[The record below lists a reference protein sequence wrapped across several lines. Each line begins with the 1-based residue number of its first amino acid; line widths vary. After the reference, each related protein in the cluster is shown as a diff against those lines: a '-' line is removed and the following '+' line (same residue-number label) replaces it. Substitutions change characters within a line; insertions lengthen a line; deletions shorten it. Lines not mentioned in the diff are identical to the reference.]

1 MTSKRMTNLFFI
13 IYNNMIIIMF
23 KILMFTY
30 ICTKLKDADMYQNIY
45 NIKNYIRYMKKI
57 FIIYYI

>member
-1 MTSKRMTNLFFI
+1 MTNLFFI